1 VRASGIVTLF
11 ARLFALLAAAA
22 LAGCAEF
29 AFLLEGDAL
38 DFELNGRI
46 AVRYRDEASSGN
58 VAWRHRA
65 GGDEV
70 LLTTPLGQG
79 VARIVRDGRETT
91 LTTADAKEHR
101 ASDPEAL
108 TEAVL
113 GFRLPLDGL
122 ADWVRGRPSI
132 GPAEVERDASG
143 RVSRIAQSGW
153 VVELLAWG
161 DDGRPSRLRLLYPG
175 IDLRLAIG
183 EWKSVAP

>member
-1 VRASGIVTLF
+1 MTLF
-11 ARLFALLAAAA
+11 ARFLALLAAAA

-29 AFLLEGDAL
+29 AFLLEGQPV

-58 VAWRHRA
+58 VAWRHRT

-91 LTTADAKEHR
+91 LTTADSREHR

-122 ADWVRGRPSI
+122 ADWVRGRPSP
-132 GPAEVERDASG
+132 GPADVERDATG
-143 RVSRIAQSGW
+143 RVSRITQSGW

-161 DDGRPSRLRLLYPG
+161 EDGRPSRLRLVYPG
-175 IDLRLAIG
+175 IDIRLAIG
-183 EWKSVAP
+183 EWKAVAP